1 MKVEFNA
8 KYGKNVIEIPV
19 EENARPK
26 HKPYGKNDKFTQKFT
41 IYNSIPEDEGNDRHF
56 NRFVIKRCFVYGG
69 VAEKVAS
76 GTIQKIVNAK
86 TVITKDIERYKSPLE
101 YLSLPDDER
110 DKYYTIKSNDFI
122 VFAEVD
128 DVVTTSLEFRD
139 LQDKYKDNG
148 MSITAVNP
156 YIFGLATDNITI
168 TNA

>member
-1 MKVEFNA
+1 MKVEFNV

-19 EENARPK
+19 EENAQPK

-41 IYNSIPEDEGNDRHF
+41 IYNSIPEDEGNDRRF
-56 NRFVIKRCFVYGG
+56 DRFVIEKCMVYGG
-69 VAEKVAS
+69 IAERTAN
-76 GTIQKIVNAK
+76 GTVQKIVNAQ
-86 TVITKDIERYKSPLE
+86 TAITKDIEHYKSPLE
-101 YLSLPDDER
+101 YLDLSADEK
-110 DKYYTIKSNDFI
+110 DKYYTVQANDFI

-156 YIFGLATDNITI
+156 YIFGLATDNITM